1 MLNSYRIRLVVAFV
15 LVLMLV
21 QLATAVFVLD
31 AAHRQQMLQQQRT
44 LDVGINVFREV
55 LANRSLQLNNSLSVL
70 SADFGFKRAIATG
83 ESDTILSVLEN
94 HGSRIGADAAILLSP
109 DGKLISSSI
118 AGLDKADIDAL
129 SELTD
134 SMNDGGAARILSFDN
149 ASYQFVMQPVK
160 APTLIA
166 WVGMGFVMDRQVAQ
180 QAKAIT
186 GVEVSFINKDSDGRF
201 ALQSTLDA
209 TSQSAL
215 LSQLNRLPELSR
227 EAAEGFPAHYLSYA
241 LELDGK
247 SADQWVVLHLS
258 NLKWEQ
264 NYEHL
269 RNSMLSI
276 FAGTL
281 ALSLLVA
288 AWLSGSLTRPVHT
301 LVEFARL
308 IGQGQNPPPIK
319 GAPAELAVLADT
331 LTVMRD
337 NIEARERDL
346 IYQSTHDSLTG
357 LANRFAAKRT
367 LQDAGDSLSGTLVLL
382 DLKHFRHI
390 NDMIGFANADSLL
403 VMFARRLETITPV
416 PDFLARLDGDAFLL
430 LYNNGITETVLSD
443 AIDQLEAP
451 FSIQDSNISINPR
464 RYVIPDGTWG

>member
-1 MLNSYRIRLVVAFV
+1 MPNSYRIRLVVAFV

-118 AGLDKADIDAL
+118 ADLDKADIDAL

-186 GVEVSFINKDSDGRF
+186 GVEVSFINKDSNGQF
-201 ALQSTLDA
+201 AIQSTFDKQ
-209 TSQSAL
+209 T
-215 LSQLNRLPELSR
+215 
-227 EAAEGFPAHYLSYA
+227 
-241 LELDGK
+241 
-247 SADQWVVLHLS
+247 
-258 NLKWEQ
+258 
-264 NYEHL
+264 
-269 RNSMLSI
+269 
-276 FAGTL
+276 T
-281 ALSLLVA
+281 
-288 AWLSGSLTRPVHT
+288 
-301 LVEFARL
+301 
-308 IGQGQNPPPIK
+308 
-319 GAPAELAVLADT
+319 
-331 LTVMRD
+331 
-337 NIEARERDL
+337 
-346 IYQSTHDSLTG
+346 
-357 LANRFAAKRT
+357 
-367 LQDAGDSLSGTLVLL
+367 
-382 DLKHFRHI
+382 
-390 NDMIGFANADSLL
+390 
-403 VMFARRLETITPV
+403 
-416 PDFLARLDGDAFLL
+416 
-430 LYNNGITETVLSD
+430 
-443 AIDQLEAP
+443 
-451 FSIQDSNISINPR
+451 
-464 RYVIPDGTWG
+464 